1 MSLTKIGS
9 IGINTGIQFAGVTT
23 VSTLKVGSGVTVSS
37 DGDIFATG
45 VCTATSFSG
54 SGANLTGIDTDL
66 VSDTSPQLGGN
77 LDVNTKNIV
86 FGDSG
91 GATDDR
97 LTFGASTDLSIFHDG
112 SNSYVRETGTG
123 SLFIEGDSDIYIGKA
138 SGGAENGVVV
148 KQDGAVDL
156 YHDNSKKLETTST
169 GVSITGKLET
179 TTFISVAADNQDLK
193 VGAGDDLKLFHDGT
207 DSFIHGRAGTRYL
220 KIRAAETRMVNE
232 ANSEIVARF
241 IEDGAVELYH
251 NGTKKA
257 ETTSLGIQSEY
268 FVGVDN
274 AQLRLGDSGDLQLF
288 HDGSESYVKSA
299 NASSNL
305 ILESAHG
312 VHVKHG
318 GENMARFIQDGAV
331 ELYHDNIK
339 RFETQ
344 SGGARVYGHLGV
356 NVDPN
361 GTHPMRVDHDQQYL
375 IGIRNTAADT
385 GNYPW
390 LCHKEINSKQA
401 FAIHMNGISGD
412 PFHADQDGAIYLN
425 KETSTA
431 NALDDYEYGNWTPTF
446 PNGAGG
452 NQTTGTY
459 MARYTKVGKFVYA
472 FLYMGSMTGSAPNNS
487 TGWNIG
493 GLPFA
498 AEVSGLTHHGTG
510 NITYTASKNYDVWR
524 PLVTT
529 NNRIYFH
536 RVDGSGATLN
546 NSDVNSIGMTHFIIG
561 VTYMTS

>member
-1 MSLTKIGS
+1 
-9 IGINTGIQFAGVTT
+9 
-23 VSTLKVGSGVTVSS
+23 
-37 DGDIFATG
+37 
-45 VCTATSFSG
+45 
-54 SGANLTGIDTDL
+54 
-66 VSDTSPQLGGN
+66 
-77 LDVNTKNIV
+77 
-86 FGDSG
+86 
-91 GATDDR
+91 
-97 LTFGASTDLSIFHDG
+97 
-112 SNSYVRETGTG
+112 
-123 SLFIEGDSDIYIGKA
+123 
-138 SGGAENGVVV
+138 
-148 KQDGAVDL
+148 
-156 YHDNSKKLETTST
+156 
-169 GVSITGKLET
+169 
-179 TTFISVAADNQDLK
+179 
-193 VGAGDDLKLFHDGT
+193 
-207 DSFIHGRAGTRYL
+207 
-220 KIRAAETRMVNE
+220 
-232 ANSEIVARF
+232 
-241 IEDGAVELYH
+241 
-251 NGTKKA
+251 
-257 ETTSLGIQSEY
+257 
-268 FVGVDN
+268 
-274 AQLRLGDSGDLQLF
+274 DLQLF
-288 HDGSESYVKSA
+288 HDGSESYVKNA

-318 GENMARFIQDGAV
+318 GENMARFIQDGSV

-361 GTHPMRVDHDQQYL
+361 NTHPLRVDHDQQYL

-431 NALDDYEYGNWTPTF
+431 NALDDYEYGSWTPTF
-446 PNGAGG
+446 PNGSGG

-459 MARYTKVGKFVYA
+459 LARYTKVGKFVYA

-487 TGWNIG
+487 TTWNIG

-498 AEVSGLTHHGTG
+498 SEVSGLTHHGTG

-524 PLVTT
+524 PLVTS

-536 RVDGSGATLN
+536 RVDGSGVTLL